1 MIAPTVRPDPLVIVD
16 VALGLGLMRYAHAKR
31 PGVRRWALSFL
42 GGMVLWS
49 GVLAA
54 LR

>member
-1 MIAPTVRPDPLVIVD
+1 MLAPTVGPDPLVIGD
-16 VALGLGLMRYAHAKR
+16 VALGLGLMRYAHAQR
-31 PGVRRWALSFL
+31 PGVWRRVLSFL

>member
-1 MIAPTVRPDPLVIVD
+1 MIPPTVRPDPLVIVD
-16 VALGLGLMRYAHAKR
+16 VALGLALMMYAHTER
-31 PGVRRWALSFL
+31 PGMRRWVLSFL